1 MVVVRANAGDVQN
14 GCGIAPGGAVDVGA
28 DGTLFRA
35 YDEGEF
41 LETGSWRHLRMII
54 ATGNGGVY
62 GLYGPRGSGKSWL
75 MGRAITEATAIGGIG
90 LWFPCP
96 SGYEPTAFLSML
108 ADTLARKVEDL
119 RAGPAD
125 SPALRKSGPQR
136 RARRR
141 ENRRLARQAAELRE
155 RVRFATTSLK
165 RSSQASLSVSYHG
178 AAGISRT
185 RERDLAEREP
195 TVASLVFDF
204 RRFAASVA
212 TVLRPLVIAIDEL
225 DKIDSPDTVRALLR
239 DIKGIFEIPHV
250 YFLVSVSDEAAAALH
265 LGALRG
271 RDEFNSSFYTVL
283 EMELLDPVDASR
295 LAGKRGTGLTDEE
308 ARLLCL
314 LGAGNWRDVV
324 RLAEEWRRSGGRA
337 DVSALARRSLG
348 TEAAALLRE
357 IVRAGGAAG
366 DPNAPGRAVL
376 GPTDGRGTATGAA
389 APSSAAVNTVLTAA
403 WKALPAGSFTADGSF
418 DELSRYVIRD
428 HWDLLSSRHWPDAPA
443 EAWRRYLIRL
453 FVVGRALAGI
463 GRLDER
469 DVADLRNVLI
479 QAGLSA
485 DVARFMLQDR
495 FGPDLDGSYSR
506 PPG

>member
-1 MVVVRANAGDVQN
+1 M
-14 GCGIAPGGAVDVGA
+14 DVGA

-35 YDEGEF
+35 YDTGEF
-41 LETGSWRHLRMII
+41 LETGSWRRLRTII

-75 MGRAITEATAIGGIG
+75 MHRAITAATEAGGTG

-108 ADTLARKVEDL
+108 ADTLASQVEGL
-119 RAGPAD
+119 RAQPAD
-125 SPALRKSGPQR
+125 SLALRKSARQR
-136 RARRR
+136 RADRR
-141 ENRRLARQAAELRE
+141 EHRRLARQAADLRE

-165 RSSQASLSVSYHG
+165 RSSQVSASASYHG
-178 AAGISRT
+178 TAGIT
-185 RERDLAEREP
+185 RIREKDLAEREP

-239 DIKGIFEIPHV
+239 DIKGIFEIPDV

-265 LGALRG
+265 LGAMRG

-283 EMELLDPVDASR
+283 EMEPLDSAGASR
-295 LAGKRGTGLTDEE
+295 LVGKRGARLSGEQ

-314 LGAGNWRDVV
+314 LAAGNWREVI
-324 RLAEEWRRSGGRA
+324 RLAEEWRSSDGAA
-337 DVSALARRSLG
+337 DVSALVRRSLG

-357 IVRAGGAAG
+357 IVRAGRAAG
-366 DPNAPGRAVL
+366 GRTAQVRADT
-376 GPTDGRGTATGAA
+376 GPSDGTGASTGLA
-389 APSSAAVNTVLTAA
+389 GRSTAVVNTVLAAA
-403 WKALPAGSFTADGSF
+403 WKALPADSFTAEESF

-428 HWDLLSSRHWPDAPA
+428 YWHLLNSQHWPDAPA
-443 EAWRRYLIRL
+443 EAWRCYLIRL
-453 FVVGRALAGI
+453 SVAGRVLAGI
-463 GRLDER
+463 RLLD
-469 DVADLRNVLI
+469 DPDIADLRNVLI
-479 QAGLSA
+479 HAGLSA
-485 DVARFMLQDR
+485 DVARLMLQDR
-495 FGPDLDGSYSR
+495 FGPDLDGPYSR
-506 PPG
+506 PPA

>member
-1 MVVVRANAGDVQN
+1 
-14 GCGIAPGGAVDVGA
+14 VDVGA

-35 YDEGEF
+35 YDAVEF
-41 LETGSWRHLRMII
+41 LETGSWQRLRTII

-75 MGRAITEATAIGGIG
+75 MHRAITEATAAGGTG

-108 ADTLARKVEDL
+108 ADTLASQVEGL
-119 RAGPAD
+119 RAVPSD
-125 SPALRKSGPQR
+125 SLVLRESAPQR
-136 RARRR
+136 RAHRR

-165 RSSQASLSVSYHG
+165 RSSQASLSASYHG
-178 AAGISRT
+178 TAGITRT
-185 RERDLAEREP
+185 RETDLAEREP

-212 TVLRPLVIAIDEL
+212 TVLKPLVIAIDEL
-225 DKIDSPDTVRALLR
+225 DKIESPDTVRALLR
-239 DIKGIFEIPHV
+239 DIKGIFEIPNV

-265 LGALRG
+265 LGALHG

-283 EMELLDPVDASR
+283 EMDLLDSADAFR
-295 LAGKRGTGLTDEE
+295 LAGKRGAKLTGEQ

-314 LGAGNWRDVV
+314 LAAGNWREVV
-324 RLAEEWRRSGGRA
+324 RLAEEWRSSGGGA
-337 DVSALARRSLG
+337 DVSALARRLLG

-366 DPNAPGRAVL
+366 
-376 GPTDGRGTATGAA
+376 
-389 APSSAAVNTVLTAA
+389 PSSAVVNRVLAAA
-403 WKALPAGSFTADGSF
+403 WKALPAGSFTAEGPF

-428 HWDLLSSRHWPDAPA
+428 HWDLLNSKHWPDAPA

-453 FVVGRALAGI
+453 FVAGRVLAGI
-463 GRLDER
+463 GLLGDR
-469 DVADLRNVLI
+469 DVADLRDVLI

-485 DVARFMLQDR
+485 DVARLMLQDR

>member
-1 MVVVRANAGDVQN
+1 
-14 GCGIAPGGAVDVGA
+14 VDVGA
-28 DGTLFRA
+28 DETLFRA
-35 YDEGEF
+35 YDAGEF
-41 LETGSWRHLRMII
+41 LETGSWQRLRTII

-75 MGRAITEATAIGGIG
+75 MHRAITEAAAAGGTG

-108 ADTLARKVEDL
+108 ADTLASQVEGL
-119 RAGPAD
+119 RTRPAD
-125 SPALRKSGPQR
+125 SFALREPAPR
-136 RARRR
+136 RRPNRR
-141 ENRRLARQAAELRE
+141 ENRRLARQAAQLRQQ
-155 RVRFATTSLK
+155 VRFATTSLK
-165 RSSQASLSVSYHG
+165 RSSQASLSASYHA
-178 AAGISRT
+178 AAGITRT
-185 RERDLAEREP
+185 RETDLVEREP

-204 RRFAASVA
+204 RQFAASVA
-212 TVLRPLVIAIDEL
+212 TVLKPLVIAIDEL

-239 DIKGIFEIPHV
+239 DIKGIFEIPNV

-271 RDEFNSSFYTVL
+271 RDEFSSSFYTVL
-283 EMELLDPVDASR
+283 EMESLDAADAFR
-295 LAGKRGTGLTDEE
+295 LAGRRGAKLTGEQ

-314 LGAGNWRDVV
+314 LAAGNWREAV
-324 RLAEEWRRSGGRA
+324 RLAEEWRSSGGGA

-366 DPNAPGRAVL
+366 NPGAPGCAGPGPANGTRA
-376 GPTDGRGTATGAA
+376 ATGSAG
-389 APSSAAVNTVLTAA
+389 PSSAVVDTLPSAA
-403 WKALPAGSFTADGSF
+403 WKALPAASFTAAGSF

-453 FVVGRALAGI
+453 FVAGRVLAGI
-463 GRLDER
+463 RLLDDR
-469 DVADLRNVLI
+469 DVADLRDVLI

-485 DVARFMLQDR
+485 DVARLMLQDR

>member
-1 MVVVRANAGDVQN
+1 MFHG
-14 GCGIAPGGAVDVGA
+14 GGIAPGGTVDAGA

-35 YDEGEF
+35 YDPGEF
-41 LETGSWRHLRMII
+41 LETGSWQRLRTII
-54 ATGNGGVY
+54 TTGNGGVY

-75 MGRAITEATAIGGIG
+75 MHRAITEATAAGGTG

-96 SGYEPTAFLSML
+96 SAYEPTAFLSML
-108 ADTLARKVEDL
+108 ADTLAIQVGSL
-119 RAGPAD
+119 RARPAA
-125 SPALRKSGPQR
+125 SLALRESGPR
-136 RARRR
+136 RRVNRR

-165 RSSQASLSVSYHG
+165 RSSQASLSASYHG
-178 AAGISRT
+178 TLGIT
-185 RERDLAEREP
+185 RARETDLAEREP
-195 TVASLVFDF
+195 TVASLVFEF

-212 TVLRPLVIAIDEL
+212 TVLKPLVIAIDEL

-239 DIKGIFEIPHV
+239 DVKGIFEIPNV
-250 YFLVSVSDEAAAALH
+250 YFLVSVSHEAATALH
-265 LGALRG
+265 LGALHG

-283 EMELLDPVDASR
+283 EMELLASADASR
-295 LAGKRGTGLTDEE
+295 LADKRGAKLTDEQ

-314 LGAGNWRDVV
+314 LAAGNWREVV
-324 RLAEEWRRSGGRA
+324 RLAEEWRSYGGGA

-348 TEAAALLRE
+348 TQAAALLRD

-366 DPNAPGRAVL
+366 
-376 GPTDGRGTATGAA
+376 
-389 APSSAAVNTVLTAA
+389 PSPAAVNTTLAAA
-403 WKALPAGSFTADGSF
+403 WKALPAGSFTAAASF
-418 DELSRYVIRD
+418 DELNRYVIRD
-428 HWDLLSSRHWPDAPA
+428 HWDLLSSKHWPDAPA

-453 FVVGRALAGI
+453 FVAGRVLAGI
-463 GRLDER
+463 GLLDDR

-479 QAGLSA
+479 QASLSA
-485 DVARFMLQDR
+485 DVARLMLYDR

>member
-1 MVVVRANAGDVQN
+1 
-14 GCGIAPGGAVDVGA
+14 VDVGA

-35 YDEGEF
+35 YDAGEF
-41 LETGSWRHLRMII
+41 LETGSWQRLRTII

-75 MGRAITEATAIGGIG
+75 MQRAITQAAAAGGTG

-108 ADTLARKVEDL
+108 ADTLASQVAGL
-119 RAGPAD
+119 RARPPD
-125 SPALRKSGPQR
+125 SLARRESAPQR
-136 RARRR
+136 RADRRG
-141 ENRRLARQAAELRE
+141 NRRLARQAAELRE

-165 RSSQASLSVSYHG
+165 RSSQASLSASYHG
-178 AAGISRT
+178 TAGITRT
-185 RERDLAEREP
+185 RETDLAEREP
-195 TVASLVFDF
+195 TLASLVFDF

-212 TVLRPLVIAIDEL
+212 TVLKPLVIAIDEL

-239 DIKGIFEIPHV
+239 DIKGIFEIPNV

-283 EMELLDPVDASR
+283 EMELLDPADAVR
-295 LAGKRGTGLTDEE
+295 LAGRRGANLTGEQ

-314 LGAGNWRDVV
+314 LAAGNWREVV
-324 RLAEEWRRSGGRA
+324 RLAEEWRIRGGGA
-337 DVSALARRSLG
+337 DVSALARRLLG

-366 DPNAPGRAVL
+366 GPVL
-376 GPTDGRGTATGAA
+376 A
-389 APSSAAVNTVLTAA
+389 AA
-403 WKALPAGSFTADGSF
+403 WKALPAGSFAAEASF
-418 DELSRYVIRD
+418 DELSRYAIRD
-428 HWDLLSSRHWPDAPA
+428 HWDLLSSQHWPDAPA

-453 FVVGRALAGI
+453 FVAGRVLAGI
-463 GRLDER
+463 GRLDDR

-485 DVARFMLQDR
+485 NVARLMLQDR

-506 PPG
+506 APG

>member
-1 MVVVRANAGDVQN
+1 
-14 GCGIAPGGAVDVGA
+14 VDVEAG
-28 DGTLFRA
+28 GTLFRA
-35 YDEGEF
+35 YDAGEF
-41 LETGSWRHLRMII
+41 LETGNWHRLRTII

-75 MGRAITEATAIGGIG
+75 MHRAITLAAAAGGTG

-108 ADTLARKVEDL
+108 ADTLASQVEGL
-119 RAGPAD
+119 RAQPSD
-125 SPALRKSGPQR
+125 SLALHGSALQR
-136 RARRR
+136 RVDRR
-141 ENRRLARQAAELRE
+141 ENRRLVRQAAELRE

-165 RSSQASLSVSYHG
+165 RSSQASLSASYHG
-178 AAGISRT
+178 TAGITRT
-185 RERDLAEREP
+185 RETDLAEREP
-195 TVASLVFDF
+195 TVASLVFEF

-212 TVLRPLVIAIDEL
+212 TVLKPLVIAIDEL

-239 DIKGIFEIPHV
+239 DVKGIFEIPNV

-283 EMELLDPVDASR
+283 EMEPLDSADAFR
-295 LAGKRGTGLTDEE
+295 LAGKRGAKLTGEQ

-314 LGAGNWRDVV
+314 LAAGNWREVV
-324 RLAEEWRRSGGRA
+324 RLAEEWRSSGGGA

-366 DPNAPGRAVL
+366 DPSASIRVGT
-376 GPTDGRGTATGAA
+376 GPADGTETATGSAG
-389 APSSAAVNTVLTAA
+389 PSPAMVNAVLPAA
-403 WKALPAGSFTADGSF
+403 WKALPAGSFTAEGPF

-428 HWDLLSSRHWPDAPA
+428 HWDLLSSRHWPGAPV

-453 FVVGRALAGI
+453 FVAGRVLAGI
-463 GRLDER
+463 GRLDDR
-469 DVADLRNVLI
+469 DVADLCSVLT

-485 DVARFMLQDR
+485 DVARLMLQDR
-495 FGPDLDGSYSR
+495 FGPDLEGSYSR

>member
-1 MVVVRANAGDVQN
+1 
-14 GCGIAPGGAVDVGA
+14 VDVGT

-35 YDEGEF
+35 YHASEF
-41 LETGSWRHLRMII
+41 LETGSWQRLRTII
-54 ATGNGGVY
+54 TTGNGGVY

-75 MGRAITEATAIGGIG
+75 MHRAVTEATAAGGTG

-108 ADTLARKVEDL
+108 AENLASQVEGP
-119 RAGPAD
+119 RAQPPN
-125 SPALRKSGPQR
+125 SLALRRPASQR
-136 RARRR
+136 RADRR
-141 ENRRLARQAAELRE
+141 ENRRLAQQAAELRE

-165 RSSQASLSVSYHG
+165 RSSQASLSASYHA
-178 AAGISRT
+178 AAGITRT
-185 RERDLAEREP
+185 RETDLAEREP

-212 TVLRPLVIAIDEL
+212 TVRKPLVLAIDEL

-239 DIKGIFEIPHV
+239 DIKGIFEVPNV

-283 EMELLDPVDASR
+283 EMELLDPADALK
-295 LAGKRGTGLTDEE
+295 LAGKRGAKLTGEQ

-314 LGAGNWRDVV
+314 LAAGNWREVV
-324 RLAEEWRRSGGRA
+324 RLAEEWRSSGA
-337 DVSALARRSLG
+337 DADASALARRSLG

-357 IVRAGGAAG
+357 IVRAGGVATAGSTGPSAAG
-366 DPNAPGRAVL
+366 VDTMLA
-376 GPTDGRGTATGAA
+376 
-389 APSSAAVNTVLTAA
+389 AA
-403 WKALPAGSFTADGSF
+403 WKALPAGSYTAEGPF
-418 DELSRYVIRD
+418 GELSRYVVQK
-428 HWDLLSSRHWPDAPA
+428 HWDLLSSQHWPDAPA

-453 FVVGRALAGI
+453 FVVGRVLAGI
-463 GRLDER
+463 RRLDDR
-469 DVADLRNVLI
+469 DVADLRDVLI

-485 DVARFMLQDR
+485 DVARLMLQDR
-495 FGPDLDGSYSR
+495 FGPDLDDPYSR
-506 PPG
+506 PPR

>member
-1 MVVVRANAGDVQN
+1 VE
-14 GCGIAPGGAVDVGA
+14 VGA

-35 YDEGEF
+35 YEAGEF
-41 LETGSWRHLRMII
+41 LDTGSWQRLRTII
-54 ATGNGGVY
+54 TTGNGGVY

-75 MGRAITEATAIGGIG
+75 MRRAITAATAVGGIG

-108 ADTLARKVEDL
+108 ADDLASRVEDL
-119 RAGPAD
+119 RTRPSG
-125 SPALRKSGPQR
+125 SLALRAPAPQR
-136 RARRR
+136 RADRRQ
-141 ENRRLARQAAELRE
+141 NRRLARQAAQLRE
-155 RVRFATTSLK
+155 RARFATTSLK
-165 RSSQASLSVSYHG
+165 RSRQASLSASYY
-178 AAGISRT
+178 ATAGISRT
-185 RERDLAEREP
+185 RETDLAEREP

-212 TVLRPLVIAIDEL
+212 TVLKPLVIAIDEL
-225 DKIDSPDTVRALLR
+225 DKIDSADTVRALLR
-239 DIKGIFEIPHV
+239 DIKGIFEIPDV

-271 RDEFNSSFYTVL
+271 RDEFSSSFYTVL
-283 EMELLDPVDASR
+283 EMELLDSADVFR
-295 LAGKRGTGLTDEE
+295 LAGKRGAKLTAEQ

-314 LGAGNWRDVV
+314 LAAGNWREVV
-324 RLAEEWRRSGGRA
+324 RLAEEWRSSADGV

-357 IVRAGGAAG
+357 IVRAGGA
-366 DPNAPGRAVL
+366 
-376 GPTDGRGTATGAA
+376 GT
-389 APSSAAVNTVLTAA
+389 TVPANA
-403 WKALPAGSFTADGSF
+403 WKALPAGSFTTEGSF

-428 HWDLLSSRHWPDAPA
+428 HWDLLSSQHWPDAPA

-453 FVVGRALAGI
+453 FVAGRVLAGI
-463 GRLDER
+463 ERLDDR

-485 DVARFMLQDR
+485 DVARLMLQDR

-506 PPG
+506 SPG

>member
-1 MVVVRANAGDVQN
+1 
-14 GCGIAPGGAVDVGA
+14 VDVGA

-35 YDEGEF
+35 YDAGEF
-41 LETGSWRHLRMII
+41 LETGSWQRLRTII

-75 MGRAITEATAIGGIG
+75 MHRAITEATAAGGTG

-108 ADTLARKVEDL
+108 ADTLASQVESL
-119 RAGPAD
+119 RARPSG
-125 SPALRKSGPQR
+125 SLALRESAPQR
-136 RARRR
+136 RADRR

-165 RSSQASLSVSYHG
+165 RSSQASLSASYHG
-178 AAGISRT
+178 TAGITRT
-185 RERDLAEREP
+185 RETDLAEREP
-195 TVASLVFDF
+195 TVVSLVFDF
-204 RRFAASVA
+204 RWFAAGVA
-212 TVLRPLVIAIDEL
+212 TVLKPLVIAIDEL
-225 DKIDSPDTVRALLR
+225 DKIESPDTVRALLR
-239 DIKGIFEIPHV
+239 DIKGIFEIPNV

-283 EMELLDPVDASR
+283 EMEPLDSADAFR
-295 LAGKRGTGLTDEE
+295 LAGKRGAKLTGQQ
-308 ARLLCL
+308 AQLLCL
-314 LGAGNWRDVV
+314 LAAGNWREVV
-324 RLAEEWRRSGGRA
+324 RLAEEWRSSGSGA
-337 DVSALARRSLG
+337 DVSALTRRLLG

-357 IVRAGGAAG
+357 IVRAGGAASN
-366 DPNAPGRAVL
+366 PSAPGRAGP
-376 GPTDGRGTATGAA
+376 GPTDGTGTTTGGS
-389 APSSAAVNTVLTAA
+389 SSAVVVNPMLAAA
-403 WKALPAGSFTADGSF
+403 WKALPVGSFTAEAPF

-428 HWDLLSSRHWPDAPA
+428 HWDLLSSKHWPDAPA

-453 FVVGRALAGI
+453 FVAGRVLAGI
-463 GRLDER
+463 GLDDR

-485 DVARFMLQDR
+485 DVARLMLQDR
-495 FGPDLDGSYSR
+495 FGPDLDGSYWR

>member
-1 MVVVRANAGDVQN
+1 VE
-14 GCGIAPGGAVDVGA
+14 VGA
-28 DGTLFRA
+28 GGTLFRA
-35 YDEGEF
+35 YDAGEF
-41 LETGSWRHLRMII
+41 LETSNWQRLRTII

-75 MGRAITEATAIGGIG
+75 MHRAITEATTAGGTG

-108 ADTLARKVEDL
+108 ADTLASQVEGL
-119 RAGPAD
+119 RTQPSD
-125 SPALRKSGPQR
+125 SLALREPARQR
-136 RARRR
+136 QVDRR

-155 RVRFATTSLK
+155 RARFATTSLK
-165 RSSQASLSVSYHG
+165 RTSQASVSASYHG
-178 AAGISRT
+178 TAGIT
-185 RERDLAEREP
+185 RAREKDLAEREP

-212 TVLRPLVIAIDEL
+212 TVLNPLVIAIDEL

-239 DIKGIFEIPHV
+239 DIKGIFEIPNV

-283 EMELLDPVDASR
+283 EMEPLDSAGAFR
-295 LAGKRGTGLTDEE
+295 LAGKRGAKLTEE
-308 ARLLCL
+308 QARLLCL
-314 LGAGNWRDVV
+314 LAAGNWREVI
-324 RLAEEWRRSGGRA
+324 RLAEEWRSSDGAA
-337 DVSALARRSLG
+337 DVSALVRRSLG

-357 IVRAGGAAG
+357 IVRAGGAASG
-366 DPNAPGRAVL
+366 LSAQGRADT
-376 GPTDGRGTATGAA
+376 GPSDGTGTTTGSAGRS
-389 APSSAAVNTVLTAA
+389 PAAVNTVLAAA
-403 WKALPAGSFTADGSF
+403 WKALPAGSFTAEGPF

-428 HWDLLSSRHWPDAPA
+428 HWHLLNSQRWPDAPA

-453 FVVGRALAGI
+453 SVAGRVLAGI
-463 GRLDER
+463 RLLDDR
-469 DVADLRNVLI
+469 DIADLRNVLI
-479 QAGLSA
+479 HAGLSA
-485 DVARFMLQDR
+485 DVARLMLQDR
-495 FGPDLDGSYSR
+495 FGPDLDGPYSR